1 MVVPTDVRD
10 DEAVEACLGEVV
22 AHHGLV
28 DVVVHCAGVVAYGRT
43 EEVPAAVFDGVIAA
57 NVTGSVNVARHTI
70 SQLRRQGEGSL
81 VLFGSVIGHIAVPS
95 MSAYVLSKWS
105 VRALARQL
113 QIENRDMHGVTIAYI
128 APGGV
133 DTPIYEQA
141 ANYSGFAGRPPP
153 PVESPERVARITM
166 RRLDRHRARTQTGL
180 ANDFMRFGFN
190 VTPWLFDILVGPL
203 YNLAATDRT
212 RPVVATA
219 GNVLHSLSAGYGLHG
234 DQGSAVIGMGR
245 NVVAR
250 LTSLVR
256 STQ

>member
-95 MSAYVLSKWS
+95 MSAYVLS
-105 VRALARQL
+105 
-113 QIENRDMHGVTIAYI
+113 
-128 APGGV
+128 
-133 DTPIYEQA
+133 
-141 ANYSGFAGRPPP
+141 
-153 PVESPERVARITM
+153 
-166 RRLDRHRARTQTGL
+166 
-180 ANDFMRFGFN
+180 
-190 VTPWLFDILVGPL
+190 
-203 YNLAATDRT
+203 
-212 RPVVATA
+212 
-219 GNVLHSLSAGYGLHG
+219 
-234 DQGSAVIGMGR
+234 
-245 NVVAR
+245 
-250 LTSLVR
+250 
-256 STQ
+256 